1 MGARRSLAGLA
12 IALALACPPSHAAQ
26 PSAVQAGCYATSDQ
40 RCHVRAAP
48 FVVIA
53 DTGQPLRRMQLR
65 LNGVVAYDFATDV
78 SNPPTGAY
86 APSAVALDFAARCGE
101 TYVVTVAAQDGD
113 DLGIGVVGQTQP
125 FTCPAT
131 PVDGAAI
138 FADGFEEIP
147 PT

>member
-1 MGARRSLAGLA
+1 MGAPRSLSGFA
-12 IALALACPPSHAAQ
+12 IVLALVCAHAQAAQ
-26 PSAVQAGCYATSDQ
+26 TSAIEAGCYATSDQ

-53 DTGQPLRRMQLR
+53 DSGQPLRRMQLR
-65 LNGVVAYDFATDV
+65 LNDLVAYDFATDV

-101 TYVVTVAAQDGD
+101 TYVVTLAAQDGN

-125 FTCPAT
+125 FTCPAAA
-131 PVDGAAI
+131 VDGAAI
-138 FADGFEEIP
+138 FADGFESP
-147 PT
+147 